1 MISKHNYNKNLV
13 IRLGSFIDR
22 ETPFYLVN
30 TRMRTKRDIRRG
42 QLCTPGGGG
51 GGILLGILSGVV
63 SPGSLNSDLISDQSM
78 PFPIRL
84 YALVAPLKTIPDSR
98 P

>member
-51 GGILLGILSGVV
+51 GEYSSEFSVGLC
-63 SPGSLNSDLISDQSM
+63 
-78 PFPIRL
+78 
-84 YALVAPLKTIPDSR
+84 R
-98 P
+98 PVL